1 MPPFLW
7 RDVAHINLS
16 VSTVFLLHPRSGF
29 AGGRD
34 CVEVIEGLLSSSDE
48 LQIAASQI
56 RRTFEDGNHAPISK
70 AFIGT
75 IFVEIEST
83 FLLVV
88 KEVEVLLGKFLLD
101 RFLVL
106 ATRKGGRAIDAE
118 TIGIDF

>member
-1 MPPFLW
+1 ML
-7 RDVAHINLS
+7 
-16 VSTVFLLHPRSGF
+16 
-29 AGGRD
+29 
-34 CVEVIEGLLSSSDE
+34 CSSDE

-56 RRTFEDGNHAPISK
+56 RRTFEDGNHATISK

-101 RFLVL
+101 LLLVF
-106 ATRKGGRAIDAE
+106 TSSKGGRSIDAE
-118 TIGIDF
+118 AVGIDFQGVG